1 MENEAR
7 WLNNLKAI
15 AKAYDN
21 PTIDSQNDR
30 LGMKIINNELY
41 VGVAG
46 SNGNLKDWFGSTG
59 NIKIR
64 QKKIVGLDKR
74 ASSGFVNASVECFE
88 QFKKQIVGHDFTKL
102 NISGHSRGGPIAS
115 IIACLAHE
123 ESLFEDIK
131 LTTFGSP
138 RWTTDARFNE
148 YKLIRQSERVV
159 SAGDKIPSIPPATYF
174 NNFIHF
180 GSVFIIGAEKNR
192 HIGKMLDYYDAHMLA
207 TYQALCYEALED
219 HD

>member
-7 WLNNLKAI
+7 WINNLKAI

-21 PTIDSQNDR
+21 PTFDSYNDCI
-30 LGMKIINNELY
+30 GMKIINNELY

-46 SNGNLKDWFGSTG
+46 SNGSLKDWFGSTG
-59 NIKIR
+59 NIKTR
-64 QKKIVGLDKR
+64 QKKIKQLNKT
-74 ASSGFVNASVECFE
+74 ASAGFVNAALDCFE
-88 QFKKQIVGHDFTKL
+88 GLKDQLKGSSFNRV

-115 IIACLAHE
+115 IVACLAHAE
-123 ESLFEDIK
+123 GLFDDIK
-131 LTTFGSP
+131 LTTFGAP
-138 RWTTDARFNE
+138 RWTTDDRFNE
-148 YKLIRQSERVV
+148 YELIRLSDRII

-174 NNFIHF
+174 NNFIHL
-180 GSVFIIGAEKNR
+180 GRVFIIGAEKNR

-219 HD
+219 ND